1 MMSGPEGTVP
11 KDLQRLE
18 RCLLLRIRL
27 AGDVRNRCA
36 FDTVGGGCAY
46 RVGPTRSGPVR

>member
-27 AGDVRNRCA
+27 GNDIRKRCA
-36 FDTVGGGCAY
+36 VGTVGGGCL
-46 RVGPTRSGPVR
+46 